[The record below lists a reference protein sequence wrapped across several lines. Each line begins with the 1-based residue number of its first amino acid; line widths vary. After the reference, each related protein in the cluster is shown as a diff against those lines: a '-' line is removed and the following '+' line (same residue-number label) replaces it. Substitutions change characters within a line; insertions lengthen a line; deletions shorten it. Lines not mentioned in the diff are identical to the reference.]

1 MLPPTFQPRLQAE
14 GKPPLAIHTRVAV
27 PCFSSSLEGG
37 RRVRVGRTTPTG
49 GERGEKRQRDEDE
62 GKLRTDDFLYVIN
75 ETEELLLLNIIH
87 SVSDHQPQGSSVNV
101 AEKVH

>member
-1 MLPPTFQPRLQAE
+1 MKENDVQVISCML
-14 GKPPLAIHTRVAV
+14 
-27 PCFSSSLEGG
+27 S
-37 RRVRVGRTTPTG
+37 
-49 GERGEKRQRDEDE
+49 
-62 GKLRTDDFLYVIN
+62 N